1 MSPAKFFGKHG
12 AVLLLLSILV
22 VPSVANTLTVGTDS
36 RDDTFL
42 LAAPTISGPADFS
55 FENGSMGETITWNV
69 TDSEP
74 KNYSVTRD
82 GDVHEEG
89 TWDGSNITISL
100 DHIYEENLT
109 HTLPVTFVFE
119 CTVFNMDNESA
130 SDSVTVEVI
139 ADETPPQVAVSSNFG
154 DQYEQGSWGHR
165 ITWEVNE
172 TNPDFYNITRQSN
185 WASDNFTTIES
196 GSWEEG
202 NISVS
207 VDGLNA
213 THWYYYTLF
222 VNDTLGQNST
232 SSFNF
237 TVNPDL
243 TNPVISSPDDISYEF
258 GSPGHKITWGVYDSN
273 PENYTLTVHII
284 DINMTYGNLS
294 KVFGPPANLTSQPW
308 RIDEPE
314 GDELSFA
321 VSNLHLGNYT
331 YNLTLYDVY
340 GQNSSDVV
348 NVSVYKD
355 LRAPV
360 INATDDVEYEEGYSG
375 YGINWTIDES
385 NPRSFNLTRNDTIL
399 DNGTWVGQNFSLNV
413 DGLDVGHY
421 VYNLTLTD
429 YFNQTSFEIILVTVT
444 PDAHDPSI
452 AQVRTLFAYSSPT
465 ATNLSIQAYV
475 WDLNNISSV
484 RIEFGLDQEDPQN
497 DSMEMQ
503 GDNLYWAHLGE
514 FKVGDTVWY
523 RIVAIDNSS
532 VNNEGTT
539 EWRSVE
545 IEALREEGLS
555 PVIWGSI
562 LGLGILSML
571 VIVLIYF
578 RTK

>member
-1 MSPAKFFGKHG
+1 MSPSKFFGKHG

-22 VPSVANTLTVGTDS
+22 IPSVANTLTVGTNNG
-36 RDDTFL
+36 DDIFV
-42 LAAPTISGPADFS
+42 LAAPTIGNPADLS

-69 TDSEP
+69 TDPDP

-82 GDVHEEG
+82 GDDYEEG
-89 TWDGSNITISL
+89 SWDGSNITVSL
-100 DHIYEENLT
+100 NHLYEENLT
-109 HTLPVTFVFE
+109 HSLPVTFVFE

-130 SDSVTVEVI
+130 SDSVNVEVI
-139 ADETPPQVAVSSNFG
+139 ADETAPQVAVSSNFG
-154 DQYEQGSWGHR
+154 EEYEQGSWGHR

-172 TNPDFYNITRQSN
+172 TNPDFYNITRHSN
-185 WASDNFTTIES
+185 WPSDNFTTIES

-222 VNDTLGQNST
+222 LNDTLGENST

-243 TNPVISSPDDISYEF
+243 TDPIISSPGDISYEF
-258 GSPGHKITWGVYDSN
+258 GSPGHKITWDVYDSN

-294 KVFGPPANLTSQPW
+294 EVYGPPANLTSQEW

-360 INATDDVEYEEGYSG
+360 INATDDLEYEEGYSG
-375 YGINWTIDES
+375 YDINWTIDES

-399 DNGTWVGQNFSLNV
+399 DNGTWIGQNFSLNV

-429 YFNQTSFEIILVTVT
+429 YFNQTSFEVILVTVI

-452 AQVRTLFAYSSPT
+452 TQVRTIFAYSSPT
-465 ATNLSIQAYV
+465 ATNLSIQAYI
-475 WDLNNISSV
+475 WDLNNITSV
-484 RIEFGLDQEDPQN
+484 RVEFGLDRDNPEN
-497 DSMEMQ
+497 DTMELQ
-503 GDNLYWAHLGE
+503 GDNLYWGHLGE

-523 RIVAIDNSS
+523 RIVATDNSS
-532 VNNEGTT
+532 VNNEGST

-545 IEALREEGLS
+545 IESMRREGLS

-571 VIVLIYF
+571 VVVLIYF
-578 RTK
+578 RTR